1 MALIACPE
9 CSAQVSDQA
18 IACPSCGAR
27 PPKAARSKSSKAVLY
42 TLLSIPLIILAWA
55 SVGSS
60 DPAAREKAD
69 ARAAIST
76 CWDTQQ
82 AKSNSPGDSRF
93 IAGACEKMER
103 DFTTKYGHTP

>member
-1 MALIACPE
+1 MALIACKE

-27 PPKAARSKSSKAVLY
+27 PPKTPRSAGSKAVLY

-55 SVGSS
+55 SLGSS
-60 DPAAREKAD
+60 DPVVREKSD
-69 ARAAIST
+69 ARASIST
-76 CWDTQQ
+76 CWDEQK
-82 AKSNSPGDSRF
+82 AKSRAPREARF
-93 IAGACEKMER
+93 IAGTCEKMER